1 MDEILTRIWENLIG
15 RGEGP
20 LTLRLL
26 LQPAMSLFFG
36 IRDGLRDARAGRP
49 AYLWTIFTEP
59 VERGYL
65 LHEGWKAMA
74 KVFIMAL
81 VIDGIYQFIVFRWFY
96 PGEALTTAFV
106 LAFIPYLLIRGP
118 VNRIARRS
126 MTQREKV

>member
-15 RGEGP
+15 RAEGP

-36 IRDGLRDARAGRP
+36 IRDGLKDARAGRP

-59 VERGYL
+59 AERGYL
-65 LHEGWKAMA
+65 LHEGWKAMV

-81 VIDGIYQFIVFRWFY
+81 AIDGIYQFMVFRWLY

-106 LAFIPYLLIRGP
+106 LAFVPYLLIRGP
-118 VNRIARRS
+118 VNRIARMKGKS
-126 MTQREKV
+126 